1 MSKRI
6 VILGGGTGGTL
17 TANRLRR
24 ELSIH
29 DASITVI
36 DQDNDHVY
44 QPGLLFIP
52 FGLTH
57 GADIVRL
64 RHQQLHHGIEFVNQA
79 IDHVD
84 IETEVVHLADGTQ
97 LPYDVLIVASGAVL
111 SPEETEGLVW
121 SDTLHTFYDLPGAT
135 ALADALAAFDGGH
148 LVVNVVDLPIKCP
161 VAPLEFCFLADWY
174 LTERGIRDRVDITYV
189 TPLDAAFTKPV
200 AAERLG
206 GLLVDKHIDMVTE
219 FNTGEVDDAAK
230 TLIGYDGR
238 VQSYDL
244 AVVVPMH
251 SGAAYV
257 GRSPGLGDDLN
268 FVPTH
273 PRTLQSEVR
282 PNIFVIGDATTV
294 PASKA
299 GSVTHF
305 EGEVLVENV
314 VRFLRDQPLDA
325 GYDGHANCFIETGF
339 GKALL
344 IDFNYDTEPLPG
356 HYPGRVGM
364 PLLKESRMNHL
375 GKLMFQWFYWHG
387 LLPGRHVPGID
398 TQMPSA
404 GKDRPE
410 AHPNEI
416 NQETHV

>member
-1 MSKRI
+1 MLTGAPYQGQKEKPLSWPHRVLQAPTHSGPPRPGSHALWTLVDRLLSLNPQTRPQAQEVVEALGRI
-6 VILGGGTGGTL
+6 RGVALDKTGTL

-174 LTERGIRDRVDITYV
+174 FTERGIRDRVDITYDTTGLGKGNV
-189 TPLDAAFTKPV
+189 NALLHLSPSKRQSFSVEGFGTNRGGFLGTSLNFNYRHRNVFRTMTSLQASLTLAFEAQQSLKPATASEDASTS
-200 AAERLG
+200 LG
-206 GLLVDKHIDMVTE
+206 RGAL
-219 FNTGEVDDAAK
+219 FNTISIGPELKLGFPLRAGSAK
-230 TLIGYDGR
+230 
-238 VQSYDL
+238 
-244 AVVVPMH
+244 
-251 SGAAYV
+251 SGGARFA
-257 GRSPGLGDDLN
+257 LN
-268 FVPTH
+268 FLYNYQRRPDYT
-273 PRTLQSEVR
+273 RTLAKGACGFECGCGYSQSCQ
-282 PNIFVIGDATTV
+282 
-294 PASKA
+294 
-299 GSVTHF
+299 
-305 EGEVLVENV
+305 L
-314 VRFLRDQPLDA
+314 Q
-325 GYDGHANCFIETGF
+325 C
-339 GKALL
+339 LL
-344 IDFNYDTEPLPG
+344 LWY
-356 HYPGRVGM
+356 R
-364 PLLKESRMNHL
+364 R
-375 GKLMFQWFYWHG
+375 Q
-387 LLPGRHVPGID
+387 R
-398 TQMPSA
+398 
-404 GKDRPE
+404 
-410 AHPNEI
+410 
-416 NQETHV
+416 